1 MPQYTGFCSIT
12 LHLCLMIKTDITDP
26 AIVRMLGNAIKQM
39 RLRRNMSQDMIAE
52 KSGLDRATISRI
64 ENGSTV
70 TVLTLVQILRA
81 LDQLAVLDAFV
92 QENEISPLQELK
104 KQLKQKARERS
115 RKKIIGKK

>member
-1 MPQYTGFCSIT
+1 
-12 LHLCLMIKTDITDP
+12 MIKTDITDP